1 MWQQIRQKISKSPDW
16 QFVGLQ
22 VLLVVGLQLLGPE
35 YFRYDSDWLQTGQ
48 VWRLLTAHWVH
59 VGWAHLLLNTVGL
72 GICVSLANP
81 RWSVRRW
88 LTLSVGMGLG
98 ISILFTLLNPEL
110 QWYVGFSGV
119 LFGLYFL
126 AAQDLY
132 ARDRLVAVL
141 MGGAIVVKVLIEQF
155 TSWDLDSSALIGA
168 PVIVDAH
175 LYGLLIAIAI
185 ALVWARYTMNHCPD
199 QHSK

>member
-1 MWQQIRQKISKSPDW
+1 VWQRILQQIYKSPDW
-16 QFVGLQ
+16 QFVGLHT
-22 VLLVVGLQLLGPE
+22 LLVILLQLIGPE
-35 YFRYDSDWLQTGQ
+35 YLRFQSDWPQSGQ
-48 VWRLLTAHWVH
+48 AWRLLTGHWVH
-59 VGWAHLLLNTVGL
+59 VGWEHLLLNTVGL

-88 LTLSVGMGLG
+88 LALSVGIGLG

-126 AAQDLY
+126 AAQALY

-175 LYGLLIAIAI
+175 LYGLVIAIAI